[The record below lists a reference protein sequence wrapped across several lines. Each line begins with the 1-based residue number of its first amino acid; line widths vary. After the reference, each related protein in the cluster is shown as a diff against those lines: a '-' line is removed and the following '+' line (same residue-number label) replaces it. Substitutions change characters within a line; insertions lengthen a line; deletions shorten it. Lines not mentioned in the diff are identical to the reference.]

1 MSLSVFLCLFF
12 SVLLSVLQV
21 LFSTIAKP
29 GMFGLGMAPK
39 EGFLAYSGLFNLFD
53 NKNCTWKRRGDGCT
67 DMCTDMCQKSPITR
81 EWIYG
86 ISENFYAFMF
96 FVYYLFICL
105 IIFLHFYICNV
116 WFILANNRI
125 LVFILELFL

>member
-53 NKNCTWKRRGDGCT
+53 NKNCSWKRRGDGCT

-86 ISENFYAFMF
+86 IMY
-96 FVYYLFICL
+96 FVYCLFICL

-116 WFILANNRI
+116 
-125 LVFILELFL
+125 